1 MNQVEREL
9 SACNSKY
16 RYPQVKI
23 KMGRVLLLAEAFNR
37 RSRRKVL
44 FTYTCCELEEDYNS

>member
-9 SACNSKY
+9 NACNSKY
-16 RYPQVKI
+16 RYPKVKI

-37 RSRRKVL
+37 IRKIL
-44 FTYTCCELEEDYNS
+44 LNYTCCELEEDYNS